1 MLDRMTF
8 PYERWRSQ
16 LLRAGNK
23 KLFSLGRNGF
33 SAKWTNTAF
42 YWGRMRVKFGRVNYN
57 SSEISRRSQRAAQ
70 KSKNQSPCVFQR
82 FICFRKLAS
91 SCLSVRL
98 TEQIF
103 LKLMVVAF
111 VKICREDPNML
122 QLEQARRAHYMITAA
137 RLIVA
142 SDWNLP

>member
-1 MLDRMTF
+1 M
-8 PYERWRSQ
+8 
-16 LLRAGNK
+16 
-23 KLFSLGRNGF
+23 
-33 SAKWTNTAF
+33 
-42 YWGRMRVKFGRVNYN
+42 
-57 SSEISRRSQRAAQ
+57 
-70 KSKNQSPCVFQR
+70 
-82 FICFRKLAS
+82 
-91 SCLSVRL
+91 